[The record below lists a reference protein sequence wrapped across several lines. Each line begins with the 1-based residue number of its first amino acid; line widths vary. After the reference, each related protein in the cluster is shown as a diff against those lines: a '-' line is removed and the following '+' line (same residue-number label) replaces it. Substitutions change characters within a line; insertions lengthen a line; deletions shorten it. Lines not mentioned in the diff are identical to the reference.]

1 MFRNLLAE
9 MARSNLTGK
18 DVSRMVKMDYGT
30 WRNKMNGKTE
40 FTCNEMFVIRNT
52 AFPGMTLDYL
62 FGEAMPAA
70 TTQDIHE
77 GMSIA
82 TS

>member
-40 FTCNEMFVIRNT
+40 FTCNEMFIIRN
-52 AFPGMTLDYL
+52 AVFPGMTRDYL
-62 FGEAMPAA
+62 FGEPTVAVQN
-70 TTQDIHE
+70 THE
-77 GMSIA
+77 GMSVA